1 MSTLSNENRRD
12 AITKSLEDYR
22 NNNLKRTETID
33 YRGTKRS
40 LEVITLP
47 ITLLLLNHD
56 NSRLTAQLV
65 DHPKKSSVELNPFSE
80 ETQSIIASLLRSTE
94 SFKTLLE
101 ELKKFGQQ
109 NPGLISRD
117 GLLINGNTRLVALRE
132 IGAQGIDVAV
142 LPEDALASD
151 FLDVEMS
158 LQMQK
163 LTHQDYTFTN
173 RLLLMKRYLD
183 RGHTKN
189 ELGAKM
195 GWVKNVT
202 KKVDQNIRLLN
213 LIDEIRSQ
221 RNSHFPYE
229 FFDNKEQVLKD
240 LDDEYQRLLNGNA
253 FDEAESMKWTRISGM
268 LLGVSKDQVRAMDEL
283 FLNDEV
289 FKRLEGKSE
298 IISLIQSTPKE
309 IKSDDLDQLLGN
321 NHVSN
326 IDVKGFAKK
335 LIKEMVTDSGT
346 ILPELSEPFE
356 EIRKQMRI
364 SAEDVINQQRL
375 SSYLAE
381 PAEKLRE
388 ARIDIENIKSNI
400 GEIAAQTAFKP
411 GEFEYE
417 LKRISKAVT
426 DLLALA
432 KKYL

>member
-1 MSTLSNENRRD
+1 MSTLSNENRRN

-22 NNNLKRTETID
+22 HNNLKRTETID

-47 ITLLLLNHD
+47 ISLLLLNHD

-80 ETQSIIASLLRSTE
+80 ESQTIIASLLRSTE

-213 LIDEIRSQ
+213 LIDEIRSL

-240 LDDEYQRLLNGNA
+240 LDD
-253 FDEAESMKWTRISGM
+253 
-268 LLGVSKDQVRAMDEL
+268 
-283 FLNDEV
+283 
-289 FKRLEGKSE
+289 
-298 IISLIQSTPKE
+298 
-309 IKSDDLDQLLGN
+309 
-321 NHVSN
+321 
-326 IDVKGFAKK
+326 
-335 LIKEMVTDSGT
+335 
-346 ILPELSEPFE
+346 
-356 EIRKQMRI
+356 
-364 SAEDVINQQRL
+364 
-375 SSYLAE
+375 
-381 PAEKLRE
+381 
-388 ARIDIENIKSNI
+388 
-400 GEIAAQTAFKP
+400 
-411 GEFEYE
+411 
-417 LKRISKAVT
+417 
-426 DLLALA
+426 
-432 KKYL
+432 